1 MPSWFISASLTGYI
15 MIYHDIIYLLLQVF
29 FHSYAMLFL
38 MTTRSIRQ
46 FMSESG
52 TLKPTIDQVVR
63 RVQ

>member
-1 MPSWFISASLTGYI
+1 
-15 MIYHDIIYLLLQVF
+15 MIYHDIIYLLLQLS

-38 MTTRSIRQ
+38 MTTRPIRQ